1 MGQEA
6 NSRRNASL
14 DDKKRRAA
22 GRRSHHPEGEAIRD
36 FIGIDREGGRAAGAF
51 GQSADQHF
59 VVPSIDPDLAQ
70 GQQHV

>member
-22 GRRSHHPEGEAIRD
+22 GRRSHHPEGDAIRD
-36 FIGIDREGGRAAGAF
+36 FVGIDREGSRAAGAF
-51 GQSADQHF
+51 GKLYDQALI
-59 VVPSIDPDLAQ
+59 VPPAEPDIAQ
-70 GQQHV
+70 GQQHL

>member
-22 GRRSHHPEGEAIRD
+22 GRRSHNAEGDAIRD
-36 FIGIDREGGRAAGAF
+36 FVGIDPEGSRTAGAF
-51 GQSADQHF
+51 GKLSEQAF
-59 VVPSIDPDLAQ
+59 VVPPVEPDISQ
-70 GQQHV
+70 GQQPV

>member
-36 FIGIDREGGRAAGAF
+36 FVGIDREIGRTAGAF
-51 GQSADQHF
+51 GESSEQHF
-59 VVPSIDPDLAQ
+59 IVPPVDLNLSQ

>member
-22 GRRSHHPEGEAIRD
+22 GRRSHNSEGDAIRD
-36 FIGIDREGGRAAGAF
+36 FVGIDREGSRTAGAF
-51 GQSADQHF
+51 GKLSDQAL
-59 VVPSIDPDLAQ
+59 VVPPPEPGMSQ
-70 GQQHV
+70 EQQHV

>member
-36 FIGIDREGGRAAGAF
+36 FVGLDRDHRVAGAF
-51 GQSADQHF
+51 GKRDAALLLVPPTDASA
-59 VVPSIDPDLAQ
+59 SA
-70 GQQHV
+70 GQQASM